1 MEMDSGW
8 GWGGVNLE
16 GPMEE
21 IPLKYQK
28 EGGMY
33 TECFLIVLPCA
44 MCLINSDP
52 DYLIKCAEIEI
63 YHLGILSYFN
73 FDTQFYRKLGGK

>member
-1 MEMDSGW
+1 MLPYSA
-8 GWGGVNLE
+8 
-16 GPMEE
+16 PMW
-21 IPLKYQK
+21 Y
-28 EGGMY
+28 
-33 TECFLIVLPCA
+33 VL
-44 MCLINSDP
+44 NSDP